1 MLHSK
6 AEMNSMISSR
16 FDSSA
21 EAGGGPKRAG
31 SLRKASSSAKL
42 LAAPTKLVRAVS
54 GLRGAR
60 VLVFGAEYLN
70 GAHLVRYFLK
80 VRPPSLPPSSS
91 GFGWL
96 FGLDGYAC
104 FFWVLNASHIP
115 LTLLDHQP
123 NNQQPP
129 PRPAPPRSWPWGPG
143 RRPRAGSSRSS
154 AACRSWASGRSGS
167 GPGCRPSRATWPRRS
182 SASSPTRTSGWCR
195 RWTWWCT
202 RAGRSSGPWTPT
214 WCPPTSTG

>member
-1 MLHSK
+1 LCPGKCGLALTRPQHAHTHTISTPTTHQARSGAGGKGEGSGAEQAEEVVVLHSK

-60 VLVFGAEYLN
+60 VLVFGAEFLN

-80 VRPPSLPPSSS
+80 VRPSSLPPSSS
-91 GFGWL
+91 GFGRL

-104 FFWVLNASHIP
+104 C
-115 LTLLDHQP
+115 LLLF
-123 NNQQPP
+123 
-129 PRPAPPRSWPWGPG
+129 
-143 RRPRAGSSRSS
+143 
-154 AACRSWASGRSGS
+154 
-167 GPGCRPSRATWPRRS
+167 
-182 SASSPTRTSGWCR
+182 
-195 RWTWWCT
+195 
-202 RAGRSSGPWTPT
+202 
-214 WCPPTSTG
+214 